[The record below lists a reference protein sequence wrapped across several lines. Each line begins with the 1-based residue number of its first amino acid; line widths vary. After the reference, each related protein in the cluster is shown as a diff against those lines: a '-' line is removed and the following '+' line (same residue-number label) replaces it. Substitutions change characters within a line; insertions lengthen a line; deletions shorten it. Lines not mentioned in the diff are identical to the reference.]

1 MNTKFL
7 VPIDIPQEHN
17 QNSAVP
23 AAVSRSQHECK
34 ASGANI
40 RCGSAQ
46 NLVPLCSREHGQN
59 CGEQQRTHQQDG
71 YAHPSRMIVKLAIC
85 VFHQV
90 VEQVDGHNE
99 ECDYHEGNE

>member
-7 VPIDIPQEHN
+7 VPVDIAQEHN

-23 AAVSRSQHECK
+23 AAVRRSQHKCK
-34 ASGANI
+34 ASKVNI

-46 NLVPLCSREHGQN
+46 DLMPLRPREHGQD
-59 CGEQQRTHQQDG
+59 CREQQRAYQQDR
-71 YAHPSRMIVKLAIC
+71 YAHPSRMIIKFAVG

-90 VEQVDGHNE
+90 VEQVDRYDE
-99 ECDYHEGNE
+99 KRDDHEGYE